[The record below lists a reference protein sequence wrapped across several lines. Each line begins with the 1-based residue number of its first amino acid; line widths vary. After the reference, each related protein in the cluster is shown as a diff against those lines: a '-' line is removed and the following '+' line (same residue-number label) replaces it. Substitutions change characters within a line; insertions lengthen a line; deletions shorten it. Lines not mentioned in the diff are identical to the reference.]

1 MAMIP
6 NYQGQNRNRRRVYIR
21 PRQRRFR
28 WGLVLIPLVCLL
40 AAYVLKHIEPTL
52 EWDDISNFLG
62 VKNRGRYSMLA
73 VLGLFLVGILA
84 VIRIYRDDEE

>member
-6 NYQGQNRNRRRVYIR
+6 NYQGQNRNRRRVFIR

-28 WGLVLIPLVCLL
+28 WALVLVPLACLF
-40 AAYVLKHIEPTL
+40 AAWVLNNIEPTL
-52 EWDDISNFLG
+52 DWDNISNFLG

-73 VLGLFLVGILA
+73 ALGLLLLGILF